1 MPHILLGES
10 YMVSDREV
18 EESMLQIFPTCPI
31 CGSNRGYA
39 ISGMN
44 KTYAQCRSC
53 KAKWHSSK
61 LPTKKKVEFLDLRE
75 PSKEGIGSEIILQ
88 KKGITFWKNYNERMK
103 NIKSTIDSDD
113 QTLRNKTVTSL
124 NNLKGYEVSNLGQL
138 SMIFSG
144 NTAEHA
150 MTKLL
155 KAIVDQNNIII
166 MQNEMILRAISQSS
180 KKELE

>member
-1 MPHILLGES
+1 
-10 YMVSDREV
+10 MVSDREV

-31 CGSNRGYA
+31 CGSNTGYA
-39 ISGMN
+39 VSGTF
-44 KTYAQCRSC
+44 KTYVQCRTC
-53 KAKWHSSK
+53 KAKWHSTE
-61 LPTKKKVEFLDLRE
+61 LGAKKKVELLALWE
-75 PSKEGIGSEIILQ
+75 PSKEGIGSDIINQ
-88 KKGITFWKNYNERMK
+88 KKSINFWKKYNERMK
-103 NIKSTIDSDD
+103 NMKSTIDSDD

-166 MQNEMILRAISQSS
+166 MQNELILRAIN
-180 KKELE
+180 KKSERT